1 MSDEVFLDTNIL
13 VYGFDPEAAAK
24 QRVSKGLLDSKGWF
38 VSWQVIQEFS
48 SVALHRFAV
57 PMKSNDLADYIS
69 LKLWPRCSI
78 LPSDAIFS
86 QAIAIHARYGYRYYD
101 CLIISSA
108 IVGGATKLLS
118 EDLQHGQ
125 KIGALS
131 IINPFL

>member
-1 MSDEVFLDTNIL
+1 MSAEFFLDTNIL
-13 VYGFDPEAAAK
+13 VYAFDPGSPTK
-24 QRVSKGLLDSKGWF
+24 QSVSKKLLNSKGWF
-38 VSWQVIQEFS
+38 VSWQVVQEFS

-57 PMKSNDLADYIS
+57 PMKPNDLADYIS

-125 KIGALS
+125 KIGSLS